1 MLDDDAE
8 RKGSPMAL
16 KHAVLAAL
24 LTGELSGY
32 QLAKAFDVGVA
43 NFWHALPQQLYAELA
58 RLESAGLIE
67 GREVVQD
74 SRPNKRLFTV
84 TTAGHATLQEFVD
97 SSAKPSF
104 MRDDLVV
111 MVHAVDGVDP
121 ATVIERLHERKSFA
135 EAKIRLFDGLL
146 DQMRGDQSEDDFLA
160 TSDRIGPYLTCLRGR
175 TFEQENVTWCERTAS
190 ILKDRNRIR
199 A

>member
-1 MLDDDAE
+1 
-8 RKGSPMAL
+8 MAL

-43 NFWHALPQQLYAELA
+43 NFWHALPQQLYAELG
-58 RLESAGLIE
+58 RLEHAGLIE

-84 TTAGHATLQEFVD
+84 TESGHAALQAYVD
-97 SSAKPSF
+97 AGAKPSF

-121 ATVIERLHERKSFA
+121 ATVVERLDERKAFA
-135 EAKIRLFDGLL
+135 EAKIRLFDSLL
-146 DQMRGDQSEDDFLA
+146 DQMRGDRSEDDFLA
-160 TSDRIGPYLTCLRGR
+160 TSDRIGPFLTCLRGR
-175 TFEQENVTWCERTAS
+175 TFERENADWCDRAAS
-190 ILKDRNRIR
+190 IIKRRNRIH